1 MLTPGAVV
9 GVHVIVATFLGGASV
24 IDHEKLQN
32 GRLWGYMT
40 GIAVFVA
47 VVAWKLVTR

>member
-1 MLTPGAVV
+1 M
-9 GVHVIVATFLGGASV
+9 VASFLGGASV

-32 GRLWGYMT
+32 GRLWGYVI
-40 GIAVFVA
+40 GIAAFVA